1 MPESFKPLWAACFMA
16 LAAACAPAPVP
27 SPVVVAPMPAQYN
40 CSQFA
45 QMAAEYR
52 ALPAGSMLAV
62 AMDDN
67 RVLRL
72 ALFRLHGLK
81 EPPPCKP

>member
-1 MPESFKPLWAACFMA
+1 MPQSYTCP
-16 LAAACAPAPVP
+16 
-27 SPVVVAPMPAQYN
+27 
-40 CSQFA
+40 QFA
-45 QMAAEYR
+45 QMATEYL
-52 ALPAGSMLAV
+52 ALPAGSMLGT
-62 AMDDN
+62 AMDDY